1 MQHFFFFLLS
11 YEVNLL
17 EDACDGGHEKY
28 KSWQNTGYVV
38 KRIYA
43 SLNLFV
49 SSLGK
54 LRQP

>member
-11 YEVNLL
+11 HEVNLL
-17 EDACDGGHEKY
+17 EDACDGGHEEY